1 MQISTDNSI
10 ERKFK
15 KAVLDRLARMESR
28 LVEGFSQLGA
38 NVKDRPDDR
47 IRVDEAQAVVYLPH
61 SGVSILEI
69 MRHLS
74 AGTQPEY
81 EIECNGVVIGVIYKE

>member
-1 MQISTDNSI
+1 MQVNIDNSV

-15 KAVLDRLARMESR
+15 KSVMDRLARMESR

-47 IRVDEAQAVVYLPH
+47 IRVDEEQGVVYLPH
-61 SGVSILEI
+61 SGISLMEV

-74 AGTQPEY
+74 AGMQPEY